1 MTQIFVVFIALE
13 KTSKA
18 SMMGKNI
25 KKMSGHFSFFPILR
39 LNIAQSLHTRHASCV
54 EFDCLSNATII
65 NAFRQQLFLLNAK
78 TLFPKWDMCSRQTL
92 RLFGL

>member
-78 TLFPKWDMCSRQTL
+78 TLFPKWDMCSLKSL
-92 RLFGL
+92 RL